1 MFFIAVIFSSS
12 GSNLRTHIAF
22 RHSVSFS
29 PHYSARVPQAFFFF
43 SFLAG
48 VGVVKSRGQ
57 IICRMSLSWKFSDI
71 SSWLDLNYAF
81 GGQGYDKR
89 KVKWNVSNDIVS
101 GKTLYQFTP
110 ISGNTNFYYVVKVV
124 MVSACGGFSIIK
136 FHFPPLFL
144 SNV

>member
-1 MFFIAVIFSSS
+1 
-12 GSNLRTHIAF
+12 
-22 RHSVSFS
+22 
-29 PHYSARVPQAFFFF
+29 
-43 SFLAG
+43 
-48 VGVVKSRGQ
+48 
-57 IICRMSLSWKFSDI
+57 MSLSWKFSDI

-89 KVKWNVSNDIVS
+89 KVKWNVYNDIVS